1 MKKIP
6 YVTIIG
12 RTNVG
17 KSTLFNKLI
26 RKNKAI
32 IDDRPGVTRDRLYG
46 HAQWQDIPFGLI
58 DTAGLALDEDD
69 DFAEELYRNVEIGIQ
84 EGDLIVF
91 LVDGKEGLA
100 SYDYEIAD
108 RLRKTDK
115 DVILVKNKCE
125 KREEIEN
132 YYDLYELGFENI
144 ITVSAKHDIG
154 IYELLDAIVEK
165 LKKGSYKNNPS
176 KKEDESINLAITGR
190 PNVGKSTL
198 LNSYLGEYRSVVS
211 DKWGTTRDVIDE
223 RFKRDKQEYTLIDTA
238 GIRRKSNIKNKLER
252 YMVMRSLKAIDRAD
266 VIIHLIEGKEGFT
279 NQDDKILGYADE
291 RGVGIILAVNK
302 WDIVDKDEYTYS
314 DYVKEIR
321 KKAPFLDYSSIHFI
335 SAKDK
340 RNLFKLIDEARE
352 IYKVNNKMLKDSTLN
367 SFLQDITSRYQHP
380 LRKNKRVKVK
390 HIKQVNVNPLT
401 FILFSN
407 YPDLVNFAYK
417 KYIKNCLR
425 REFGFWGANLL
436 LIFKRS

>member
-1 MKKIP
+1 MKNIP

-46 HAQWQDIPFGLI
+46 HAKWQNIQFGLI
-58 DTAGLALDEDD
+58 DTAGLALEEDD
-69 DFAEELYRNVEIGIQ
+69 DFAEELYRNVEIGIE
-84 EGDLIVF
+84 EGDLILF

-108 RLRKTDK
+108 RLRKTEK
-115 DVILVKNKCE
+115 DIILVKNKCE

-132 YYDLYELGFENI
+132 YYDLYELGFEDI

-154 IYELLDAIVEK
+154 LYELLDLIVEK
-165 LKKGSYKNNPS
+165 LKGKTHEEKET
-176 KKEDESINLAITGR
+176 KEDDSINLAITGR

-198 LNSYLGEYRSVVS
+198 LNTYLGEYRSVVS
-211 DKWGTTRDVIDE
+211 DKWGTTRDIIDE
-223 RFKRDKQEYTLIDTA
+223 KFTRNKQQYTIVDTA

-252 YMVMRSLKAIDRAD
+252 YMVMRSLKAIDRSD
-266 VIIHLIEGKEGFT
+266 VIIHLVEGLEGFT

-302 WDIVDKDEYTYS
+302 WDAVDKDENTYT
-314 DYVKEIR
+314 DFVRDIR
-321 KKAPFLDYSSIHFI
+321 KKAPFLDYASIHFI
-335 SAKDK
+335 SAKHK
-340 RNLFKLIDEARE
+340 RNLFKLIDEAKE
-352 IYKVNNKMLKDSTLN
+352 IFEINNKMVKDSILN
-367 SFLQDITSRYQHP
+367 SFLQDITSKYVHP

-390 HIKQVNVNPLT
+390 HIKQVGVNPPT
-401 FILFSN
+401 FVLFSN

-417 KYIKNCLR
+417 KYIKNNIR
-425 REFGFWGANLL
+425 REFGFWGANIM
-436 LIFKRS
+436 LIFRRS